1 MNRPEPMPTLPSG
14 TADAVLDALPHPVI
28 MIADDGRIANANAAA
43 EAFFEASL
51 PLLRR
56 HTLNELVPFGSPLL
70 ALIDQ
75 ARSRGSAVNEYK
87 VDLGTPRNP
96 GERLVDLHVAPLPD
110 RADHLVIMLQERTI
124 ADKMDRQLTHRG
136 AARSVIALAAMLAHE
151 IKNPLSGIRGAAQ
164 LLEHSVGDDDR
175 TLTRLI
181 CDETDRIVKLVDR
194 MEVFSDERPVERESV
209 NIHAILEHVKR
220 LAQSGFARHIK
231 FVEEYDPSLPPV
243 LANRD
248 QLIQVFL
255 NLVKNAA
262 EAIGDDASDGEIHL
276 STAFRPGVRLSLPG
290 HKTRVSLPLE
300 FCVRDNG
307 PGVPDDLLPHL
318 FDPFVTTKASGS
330 GLGLALVAKIVGD
343 HGGIIECES
352 QSRRTTFRVLMPI
365 YLGDGAEPGGV
376 DLKGM
381 PMPAGN
387 ILVADDDAAIRT
399 VLNQALSRAGY
410 EVRSTSNAA
419 TLWRW
424 VSQGDGDLVIT
435 DVVMPDEN
443 AFDLLPR
450 IKKVRP
456 ELPVIIMSA
465 QNTFMTAVRASE
477 RGAYEYLP
485 KPFDLKELI
494 AIVGR
499 ALSEPKE
506 RARPAVKP
514 EDFESI
520 PLVGRSPAMQEI
532 YRVLARLMQ
541 TDLTVMITGES
552 GTGKELVARA
562 LHDYGKRRSGPFVA
576 INMAAIPRDLIESE
590 LFGHEK
596 GAFTGANTRS
606 SGRFEQA
613 EGGTLFL
620 DEIGDMPM
628 EAQTRLLRVLQQGE
642 YTTVGGRTPI
652 KADVRIVAASNK
664 DLRILIQQGLFREDL
679 FFRLNVV
686 PLRLPPLRER
696 IEDVPDLIRHFFN
709 QVEREGLPAK
719 QLEPSA
725 LERLKRHRWPG
736 NVRELEN
743 LARRLA
749 ALYPQEMISAA
760 VIDTELSQPAMV
772 SASDEP
778 RAEEGLSAAVERHL
792 AAYFASFGDELPP
805 PGLYHRMLREV
816 EHPLLSVTLAATR
829 GNQIRAADLLGVNR
843 NTLRKKIRDLE
854 IQVFRGS
861 G

>member
-1 MNRPEPMPTLPSG
+1 
-14 TADAVLDALPHPVI
+14 
-28 MIADDGRIANANAAA
+28 
-43 EAFFEASL
+43 
-51 PLLRR
+51 
-56 HTLNELVPFGSPLL
+56 
-70 ALIDQ
+70 
-75 ARSRGSAVNEYK
+75 
-87 VDLGTPRNP
+87 
-96 GERLVDLHVAPLPD
+96 
-110 RADHLVIMLQERTI
+110 
-124 ADKMDRQLTHRG
+124 
-136 AARSVIALAAMLAHE
+136 
-151 IKNPLSGIRGAAQ
+151 
-164 LLEHSVGDDDR
+164 
-175 TLTRLI
+175 
-181 CDETDRIVKLVDR
+181 
-194 MEVFSDERPVERESV
+194 
-209 NIHAILEHVKR
+209 
-220 LAQSGFARHIK
+220 
-231 FVEEYDPSLPPV
+231 
-243 LANRD
+243 
-248 QLIQVFL
+248 
-255 NLVKNAA
+255 
-262 EAIGDDASDGEIHL
+262 
-276 STAFRPGVRLSLPG
+276 
-290 HKTRVSLPLE
+290 
-300 FCVRDNG
+300 
-307 PGVPDDLLPHL
+307 
-318 FDPFVTTKASGS
+318 
-330 GLGLALVAKIVGD
+330 
-343 HGGIIECES
+343 
-352 QSRRTTFRVLMPI
+352 
-365 YLGDGAEPGGV
+365 
-376 DLKGM
+376 
-381 PMPAGN
+381 MPAGN

-424 VSQGDGDLVIT
+424 VSQGEGDLVIT

-450 IKKVRP
+450 IKKLRP

-485 KPFDLKELI
+485 KPFDLKEL
-494 AIVGR
+494 A
-499 ALSEPKE
+499 EPKE
-506 RARPAVKP
+506 RPRPAAKP
-514 EDFESI
+514 DDFDSI

-541 TDLTVMITGES
+541 TDLTVMISGES

-652 KADVRIVAASNK
+652 KADVRIIAATNK

-696 IEDVPDLIRHFFN
+696 TEDVADLIRHFFA
-709 QVEREGLPAK
+709 QVEREGLPGK
-719 QLEPSA
+719 QLEPA
-725 LERLKRHRWPG
+725 AYERLKHHRWPG

-749 ALYPQEMISAA
+749 ALYPQETISAA
-760 VIDTELSQPAMV
+760 VVDAELSQPAMV
-772 SASDEP
+772 STNDEP
-778 RAEEGLSAAVERHL
+778 RSEEGLSSAVERHL
-792 AAYFASFGDELPP
+792 TSYFASFGDGLPP
-805 PGLYHRMLREV
+805 PGLYHRVLREI

-843 NTLRKKIRDLE
+843 NTLRKKIRDLD
-854 IQVFRGS
+854 IQVFRSS